1 MLYFLIL
8 LVVIISVG
16 SVAGFIIYLLIKDY
30 KQEKKFKDD
39 GYLDWYLWRE
49 QTFYKL
55 NLKYI
60 QLFKQMYSIHADLF
74 DTIDHL
80 KTIGYCMLSK

>member
-8 LVVIISVG
+8 LVMIISVG

-39 GYLDWYLWRE
+39 GYLD
-49 QTFYKL
+49 
-55 NLKYI
+55 
-60 QLFKQMYSIHADLF
+60 
-74 DTIDHL
+74 
-80 KTIGYCMLSK
+80 

>member
-30 KQEKKFKDD
+30 EQEKKFKDD
-39 GYLDWYLWRE
+39 GYLD
-49 QTFYKL
+49 
-55 NLKYI
+55 
-60 QLFKQMYSIHADLF
+60 
-74 DTIDHL
+74 
-80 KTIGYCMLSK
+80 